1 MDSLIKPIKIGDIV
15 IEDPVLLCP
24 MAGVTDQ
31 PFRRLVKRFGA
42 GLVTSEMIASQAM
55 IRDHKRTHKMAAAEA
70 DEYLMSVQLA
80 GCDPDM
86 MAEAAKMNED
96 KGAPIVDINMGC
108 PAKKIV
114 NGYAGSALM
123 QDLGIAAKIIEA
135 TVNAVSV
142 PVTLKMRTG
151 WDITNR
157 NAPELAKI
165 AEDLGIKMVVVHGRT
180 RNQMYKGSADWAFIK
195 DVKDAVSIPV
205 IANGDIITPENAKEA
220 LRQSGADGVMIGRGC
235 YGKPWFISQVIH
247 YLKTGEKLPSP
258 DLAMIKDI
266 MVEHYLAMLEY
277 YGENAGKKIARKHI
291 SWYTK
296 GLRDSAEFRQR
307 VNKMTETKE
316 VLQTI
321 DDFFDPLLNEYAVLY
336 G

>member
-1 MDSLIKPIKIGDIV
+1 MVMTLKPINIGSIV
-15 IEDPVLLCP
+15 VDDPVLLSP
-24 MAGVTDQ
+24 MAGVTDL

-55 IRDHKRTHKMAAAEA
+55 IRDHKRTHKMAAAES

-86 MAEAAKMNED
+86 MAEAARMNQD
-96 KGAPIVDINMGC
+96 KGAAIIDINMGC

-123 QDLGIAAKIIEA
+123 QDLDIAAKIIKA
-135 TVNAVSV
+135 TVDAVDI

-151 WDITNR
+151 WDITSR

-180 RNQMYKGSADWAFIK
+180 RNQMYKGVSDWAFIRE
-195 DVKDAVSIPV
+195 VKDSVSLPV
-205 IANGDIITPENAKEA
+205 IANGDIVSYDNARDA
-220 LRQSGADGVMIGRGC
+220 LAQSGADGIMIGRGA
-235 YGKPWFISQVIH
+235 YGKPWFLSQIIH
-247 YLKTGEKLPSP
+247 YLKTGEKIP
-258 DLAMIKDI
+258 DPDVRMVKDI
-266 MVEHYLAMLEY
+266 MKEHYLSMLDH
-277 YGENAGKKIARKHI
+277 YGEEAGKKIARKHI

-296 GLRDSAEFRQR
+296 GLQDSAAFRQK
-307 VNKMTETKE
+307 VNKMTDTEE
-316 VLQTI
+316 VLETI
-321 DDFFDPLLNEYAVLY
+321 DTFFEPLLSERAA
-336 G
+336 

>member
-1 MDSLIKPIKIGDIV
+1 MNNILKPIKLGPIV

-24 MAGVTDQ
+24 MAGVTDL

-55 IRDHKRTHKMAAAEA
+55 IRDHKRTHKMAAAES

-80 GCDPDM
+80 GHDPEM
-86 MAEAAKMNED
+86 MAQAARMNEE
-96 KGAPIVDINMGC
+96 KGAPIIDINMGC

-123 QDLGIAAKIIEA
+123 QDLDIAASIIRA
-135 TVNAVSV
+135 TVDAVDI

-180 RNQMYKGSADWAFIK
+180 RNQMYKGVSDWAFIRE
-195 DVKDAVSIPV
+195 VKDAVSIPV
-205 IANGDIITPENAKEA
+205 IANGDIVTFENARDA
-220 LRQSGADGVMIGRGC
+220 LDQSGADGVMIGRGA
-235 YGKPWFISQVIH
+235 YGKPWFLSQIIQ
-247 YLKTGEKLPSP
+247 YLKTGEKLSDP
-258 DLAMIKDI
+258 DLPMIKDI
-266 MVEHYLAMLEY
+266 MTEHYISMLDH
-277 YGENAGKKIARKHI
+277 YGEDAGKKIARKHI

-296 GLRDSAEFRQR
+296 GLQDSAAFRQK
-307 VNKMTETKE
+307 VNKMSDTKE
-316 VLQTI
+316 VLESIET
-321 DDFFDPLLNEYAVLY
+321 FFEPLLDDRAA
-336 G
+336 

>member
-1 MDSLIKPIKIGDIV
+1 MDSVLKPINIGPITV
-15 IEDPVLLCP
+15 EDPVLLCP
-24 MAGVTDQ
+24 MAGVTDL

-55 IRDHKRTHKMAAAEA
+55 IRDHKRTHKMATAES

-80 GCDPDM
+80 GHDPEM
-86 MAEAAKMNED
+86 MAQAAKMNED
-96 KGAPIVDINMGC
+96 KGAQIIDINMGC

-123 QDLGIAAKIIEA
+123 QNLEEAGKIIKA
-135 TVNAVSV
+135 TVEAVDI

-165 AEDLGIKMVVVHGRT
+165 AEDKGVKMITVHGRT
-180 RNQMYKGSADWAFIK
+180 RNQMYKGVSDWAFISQ
-195 DVKDAVSIPV
+195 VKEAVSLPV
-205 IANGDIITPENAKEA
+205 IANGDIITCENASDA
-220 LRQSGADGVMIGRGC
+220 LRQSGADGVMIGRGS
-235 YGKPWFISQVIH
+235 YGRPWFLGQVIH
-247 YLKTGEKLPSP
+247 YLKTGEKLPDP
-258 DLAMIKDI
+258 ELMEIKNI
-266 MVEHYLAMLEY
+266 MVEHYLAMLDY
-277 YGENAGKKIARKHI
+277 YGEDAGKKIARKHI

-296 GLRDSAEFRQR
+296 GLQDSAAFRQK

-316 VLQTI
+316 VLETI
-321 DDFFDPLLNEYAVLY
+321 DAFFEPLLEYVAA
-336 G
+336 

>member
-1 MDSLIKPIKIGDIV
+1 MEVKLKPINIGPISV
-15 IEDPVLLCP
+15 KDPVLLCP
-24 MAGVTDQ
+24 MAGVTDL

-55 IRDHKRTHKMAAAEA
+55 IRDHKRTHKMAAAESA
-70 DEYLMSVQLA
+70 EYLMSVQLA

-86 MAEAAKMNED
+86 MAQAARMNQD
-96 KGAPIVDINMGC
+96 KGAEIIDINMGC

-123 QDLGIAAKIIEA
+123 QNLQEAEKIIKA
-135 TVNAVSV
+135 TVDAVDI

-165 AEDLGIKMVVVHGRT
+165 AQDNGIKMITVHGRT
-180 RNQMYKGSADWAFIK
+180 RNQMYKGVSDWAFIA
-195 DVKDAVSIPV
+195 DVKQSVSLPV
-205 IANGDIITPENAKEA
+205 IANGDIITCENAREA
-220 LRQSGADGVMIGRGC
+220 LIQSGADGVMIGRGS
-235 YGKPWFISQVIH
+235 YGRPWFLSHVIH

-258 DLAMIKDI
+258 DLLMIKNI
-266 MVEHYLAMLEY
+266 MVEHYLAMLEH
-277 YGENAGKKIARKHI
+277 YGEEAGKKIARKHI

-296 GLRDSAEFRQR
+296 GLQDSAAFRQT
-307 VNKMTETKE
+307 VNKMTDTKQ

-321 DDFFDPLLNEYAVLY
+321 EDFFGPLLDDYAA
-336 G
+336 

>member
-1 MDSLIKPIKIGDIV
+1 MIVDLKPINIGSIT

-24 MAGVTDQ
+24 MAGVTDL
-31 PFRRLVKRFGA
+31 PFRRLVKSFGA

-55 IRDHKRTHKMAAAEA
+55 IRDHERTHKMAAAES

-86 MAEAAKMNED
+86 MAQAAKMNED
-96 KGAPIVDINMGC
+96 KGAQIIDINMGC

-123 QDLGIAAKIIEA
+123 QDLNEAGKIIKA
-135 TVNAVSV
+135 TVDAVNI

-165 AEDLGIKMVVVHGRT
+165 AEDLGIKMITVHGRT
-180 RNQMYKGSADWAFIK
+180 RNQMYKGVSDWAFIRK
-195 DVKDAVSIPV
+195 VKESVSLPV
-205 IANGDIITPENAKEA
+205 IANGDIITFENARDA
-220 LRQSGADGVMIGRGC
+220 LNQSGADGVMIGRGS
-235 YGKPWFISQVIH
+235 YGRPWFLSQVIH
-247 YLKTGEKLPSP
+247 YLRTGEKLADP
-258 DLAMIKDI
+258 DLLTIKNI
-266 MVEHYLAMLEY
+266 MVKHYLSILDH
-277 YGENAGKKIARKHI
+277 YGEDAGKKIARKHI

-296 GLRDSAEFRQR
+296 GLHDSAAFRQA
-307 VNKMTETKE
+307 VNKMTDTKE
-316 VLQTI
+316 VLRTI
-321 DDFFDPLLNEYAVLY
+321 DVFFKPLLTEYAA
-336 G
+336 

>member
-1 MDSLIKPIKIGDIV
+1 MVNTLKPINIGPIV
-15 IEDPVLLCP
+15 VEDPVLLSP
-24 MAGVTDQ
+24 MAGVTDL

-80 GCDPDM
+80 GCDPAM

-96 KGAPIVDINMGC
+96 KGAPIIDINMGC

-123 QDLGIAAKIIEA
+123 QDLDIAGKIIKA
-135 TVNAVSV
+135 TVDAVDI

-151 WDITNR
+151 WDITSR

-165 AEDLGIKMVVVHGRT
+165 AEDLGIRMVVVHGRT
-180 RNQMYKGSADWAFIK
+180 RNQMYKGVSDWAFIRE
-195 DVKDAVSIPV
+195 VKDSVSLPV
-205 IANGDIITPENAKEA
+205 IANGDIVTCENAREA
-220 LRQSGADGVMIGRGC
+220 LLQSGADGVMIGRGA
-235 YGKPWFISQVIH
+235 YGKPWFLSQVIH
-247 YLKTGEKLPSP
+247 YLKTGEKLPDP
-258 DLAMIKDI
+258 DLLMIKDI
-266 MVEHYLAMLEY
+266 MIEHYLSMLDH
-277 YGENAGKKIARKHI
+277 YGEEAGKKIARKHI

-296 GLRDSAEFRQR
+296 GLHDSAAFRQK
-307 VNKMTETKE
+307 VNKMTNTQE
-316 VLQTI
+316 VLETI
-321 DDFFDPLLNEYAVLY
+321 DRFFEPLLDECAA
-336 G
+336 

>member
-1 MDSLIKPIKIGDIV
+1 MVHMLKPINIGSIAV
-15 IEDPVLLCP
+15 EEPVLLCP
-24 MAGVTDQ
+24 MAGVTDL

-55 IRDHKRTHKMAAAEA
+55 IRDHKRTHKMAAAES

-80 GCDPDM
+80 GCDPEM
-86 MAEAAKMNED
+86 MAEAARMNEE
-96 KGAPIVDINMGC
+96 KGAPIIDINMGC

-123 QDLGIAAKIIEA
+123 QDLDIAAKIIKA
-135 TVNAVSV
+135 TVDAVEI

-151 WDITNR
+151 WDITCR

-180 RNQMYKGSADWAFIK
+180 RNQMYKGVSDWAFIRE
-195 DVKDAVSIPV
+195 VKEAVSIPV
-205 IANGDIITPENAKEA
+205 IANGDIVTFENARDA
-220 LRQSGADGVMIGRGC
+220 LNQSGADGIMIGRGS
-235 YGKPWFISQVIH
+235 YGKPWFLSQVIH
-247 YLKTGEKLPSP
+247 FLKTGEKLPDPELSV
-258 DLAMIKDI
+258 IKTI
-266 MVEHYLAMLEY
+266 MVEHYLSMLEH
-277 YGENAGKKIARKHI
+277 YGEEAGKKIARKHI

-296 GLRDSAEFRQR
+296 GLHDSAAFRQK

-316 VLQTI
+316 VLDTI
-321 DDFFDPLLNEYAVLY
+321 ETFFEPLLDECAA
-336 G
+336 

>member
-1 MDSLIKPIKIGDIV
+1 MTIELNPINIGPIRIDN
-15 IEDPVLLCP
+15 PVLLCP
-24 MAGVTDQ
+24 MAGVTDL

-55 IRDHKRTHKMAAAEA
+55 IRDHQRTHKMAAAES

-80 GCDPDM
+80 GCDPVM

-123 QDLGIAAKIIEA
+123 QDLDIAGKIIEA
-135 TVNAVSV
+135 TVNAVSI

-180 RNQMYKGSADWAFIK
+180 RNQMYKGSADWAFIRE
-195 DVKDAVSIPV
+195 VKEAVKIPV
-205 IANGDIITPENAKEA
+205 IANGDIVSCEDAKEA
-220 LRQSGADGVMIGRGC
+220 LRQSGANGVMIGRGA
-235 YGKPWFISQVIH
+235 YGKPWFLSQVIY
-247 YLKTGEKLPSP
+247 YLRSGEKLPEP
-258 DLAMIKDI
+258 ELYVVKDI
-266 MVEHYLAMLEY
+266 MIEHYLAMLAH
-277 YGENAGKKIARKHI
+277 YGEEAGKKIARKHI

-296 GLRDSAEFRQR
+296 GLRDSAEFRQK
-307 VNKMTETKE
+307 VNKLSETEE
-316 VLQTI
+316 VLETI
-321 DDFFDPLLNEYAVLY
+321 HAFFEPLLNEQAA
-336 G
+336 

>member
-1 MDSLIKPIKIGDIV
+1 MTIKLKPINIGPITV
-15 IEDPVLLCP
+15 EDPVLLSP
-24 MAGVTDQ
+24 MAGVTDL

-55 IRDHKRTHKMAAAEA
+55 IRDHKRTHKMAAAES

-80 GCDPDM
+80 GCDPQM
-86 MAEAAKMNED
+86 MATAAKMNED
-96 KGAPIVDINMGC
+96 KGVQIIDINMGC

-123 QDLGIAAKIIEA
+123 QDLSEAGKILKA
-135 TVNAVSV
+135 TVEAVDI

-165 AEDLGIKMVVVHGRT
+165 AEDMGIKMITVHGRT
-180 RNQMYKGSADWAFIK
+180 RNQMYKGVSDWAFIRE
-195 DVKDAVSIPV
+195 VKESVALPV
-205 IANGDIITPENAKEA
+205 IANGDIIDCETALEA
-220 LRQSGADGVMIGRGC
+220 LKQSGADGVMIGRGS
-235 YGKPWFISQVIH
+235 YGRPWFLGQVIH
-247 YLKTGEKLPSP
+247 YLKTGEILQSP
-258 DLAMIKDI
+258 DLLTIKNI

-277 YGENAGKKIARKHI
+277 YGEDAGKKIARKHI

-296 GLRDSAEFRQR
+296 GLQDSAAFRQV
-307 VNKMTETKE
+307 VNKIADTKE
-316 VLQTI
+316 VLTTI
-321 DDFFDPLLNEYAVLY
+321 DTFFEPLLNERAA
-336 G
+336 